1 MWSFMLSFLLLVRL
15 HLFIYV
21 SQLFLACQNP
31 GCQRLAARVAVCCPS
46 NALLC
51 LIFLAAS
58 KLATRKGWSY
68 MLSSFCVSQ
77 VATSCSCCVRYPWPP
92 ASWPP
97 GSSYLNSMIFA
108 FLLFRAA
115 ATKNERACVTCN
127 RCISFGQ
134 FPALFLLLN
143 IGSI

>member
-68 MLSSFCVSQ
+68 MLSRFVQ
-77 VATSCSCCVRYPWPP
+77 LLRFPSCY
-92 ASWPP
+92 
-97 GSSYLNSMIFA
+97 
-108 FLLFRAA
+108 
-115 ATKNERACVTCN
+115 K
-127 RCISFGQ
+127 
-134 FPALFLLLN
+134 LFLLRSVSLAARKLAARKRLFK
-143 IGSI
+143 ITQFGPSCCCHKK